1 MGNFSKKQMLPIMSK
16 YNFDENDEIFK
27 KITDLFD
34 GQFNYQ
40 SWAIK
45 SIKEGVATI
54 NDIVAIKEWATN
66 NKELISSLAKTN
78 IVAYKTRKE
87 FAQLF
92 NEMDGYDA
100 MKIANHVISTFNT
113 LQRQWLTD
121 TIFGANNVHNGLEAY
136 NSKPFM
142 KFAKMLELFSKV
154 NYNKRSLFIKKA
166 SGYTNVHDLIKGIE
180 GTLKEQYA
188 WDKEDLLRYVESNTK
203 NTSVIYNNGNIVILQ
218 VGSYADS
225 ENLCG
230 HGRTGWCLAQ
240 RKEQFDNY
248 VTSTSS
254 LQFFFFDFGIPE
266 MRELSHVGFT
276 VKPGSGITHAHSRT
290 DKSMMS
296 KSTFDNKEIDI
307 HGLLKM
313 HNIPSSVYIKM
324 KNLNNYKWDIDNF
337 LNGLKNLNKPR
348 AWKVQKM
355 DGGIVVIN
363 VLSSDVLQFI
373 ANHSLVNLSNYCK
386 FDSEKVFVILN
397 FNVSND
403 DETSLTLLS
412 YAKDRF
418 GALSIKSIVNG
429 FNAKLEANV
438 LSSLNLCESDLINQN
453 DIVPELLLHKYIE
466 EGNEKEAINVIAKY
480 YDKIDVNYEF
490 EHQKAIFLA
499 VQRDMADLFGAILHH
514 PSFDFNSSDV
524 FGENILTALLYDT
537 NLEDAT
543 QTQKFAEYIKE
554 ILSDGRFNL
563 NSENIN
569 MDTPINVAVTIPQYN
584 WLVEILANNPSI
596 DVNHVNDWDNTALGA
611 AIDAENF
618 DAVRI
623 LARRPDLMVRD
634 SDRQKETLISHN
646 INLDNVIAEAHAM
659 CAVNA

>member
-27 KITDLFD
+27 QITDLFD

-66 NKELISSLAKTN
+66 NKELISNLAKTN

-113 LQRQWLTD
+113 LQRQWLTEA
-121 TIFGANNVHNGLEAY
+121 IFGANNVHNGLEAY

-154 NYNKRSLFIKKA
+154 NYNKRSVFIKKA
-166 SGYTNVHDLIKGIE
+166 SAYVNVHELIKGIE
-180 GTLKEQYA
+180 GTLKEKYA
-188 WDKEDLLRYVESNTK
+188 WDKEDLLRFVEANTK
-203 NTSVIYNNGNIVILQ
+203 NTRVIYNNGNIVILQ
-218 VGSYADS
+218 VESYVDS

-240 RKEQFDNY
+240 RKAQFDNY

-266 MRELSHVGFT
+266 NRELSHVGFT

-324 KNLNNYKWDIDNF
+324 KNLTNYKWDIDNF

-386 FDSEKVFVILN
+386 FDSDKIFVILN

-543 QTQKFAEYIKE
+543 RTQKFAEYIKE

-563 NSENIN
+563 NAENIN
-569 MDTPINVAVTIPQYN
+569 MDTAINVAVTIPQYN

-623 LARRPDLMVRD
+623 LARRPDLIVRD
-634 SDRQKETLISHN
+634 SDRQKETLVAHN